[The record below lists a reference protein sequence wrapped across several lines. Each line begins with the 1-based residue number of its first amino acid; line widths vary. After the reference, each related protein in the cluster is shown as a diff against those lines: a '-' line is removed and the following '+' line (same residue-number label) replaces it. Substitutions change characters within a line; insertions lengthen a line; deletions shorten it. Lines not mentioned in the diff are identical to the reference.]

1 MLAIITN
8 LLTNIPPSPHPH
20 SYPHKKIFQI
30 PWYWNIQEKVGDKP
44 KKSHLEERAQTK
56 PEDKCPPSPP
66 KSIKL

>member
-8 LLTNIPPSPHPH
+8 LLTNIPRSPHPH
-20 SYPHKKIFQI
+20 SYPIKRYSRYLGIGTSKKKLVI
-30 PWYWNIQEKVGDKP
+30 NLKN
-44 KKSHLEERAQTK
+44 SHLEKRAQTK